1 MGSEKRARRAL
12 LILGLVLLF
21 LFLLSFSLGRYGV
34 PPLTVVKILAARF
47 VELAAECGRSGEPM
61 IRNLEYCF
69 PGMGYAGVKDQFMM
83 GDYLL
88 VAPV

>member
-34 PPLTVVKILAARF
+34 PPLTVV
-47 VELAAECGRSGEPM
+47 SPS
-61 IRNLEYCF
+61 
-69 PGMGYAGVKDQFMM
+69 PWAGT
-83 GDYLL
+83 GCR
-88 VAPV
+88 PSPW